1 MNQNPHPQPPLDA
14 SEPIQPP
21 VSPDLQL
28 PHLCLADVASQQVQW
43 LWPQRLPLGKLT
55 LLEGSP
61 GSGTSLLALHLATC
75 LSAGSPW
82 PDGTP
87 CPQGNVLLIAPHDSV
102 SDTIKPRLE
111 AAGADP
117 SHIFFLPHI
126 ADPSA
131 SPPGRSHLFSLPQDL
146 ALLEAVWKVV

>member
-1 MNQNPHPQPPLDA
+1 STVHLYVLKQHERPHPTQKDITMNQSPLPQPPLDA

-21 VSPDLQL
+21 VSPDEL
-28 PHLCLADVASQQVQW
+28 PHLCLADVASQPVHW
-43 LWPQRLPLGKLT
+43 LWPQRIPLGKLT

-61 GSGTSLLALHLATC
+61 GSGTSLFALHLAAC

-102 SDTIKPRLE
+102 SETIKPRLE
-111 AAGADP
+111 A
-117 SHIFFLPHI
+117 
-126 ADPSA
+126 
-131 SPPGRSHLFSLPQDL
+131 
-146 ALLEAVWKVV
+146 